1 MIASLTGKLRR
12 VDEDRVQIEAGMFG
26 FELLVTA
33 ADLTKLHSSLGEELT
48 LHTIFYLAGDP
59 TRGGLEPTLIGFL
72 RPQDKQFF
80 EAFTTVKGIGPRKA
94 LKALTCS
101 TGDIAGA
108 IEGKDTRFLSGL
120 DGIGKRMAEQIVA
133 ELSGKVG
140 KFALPAGLPTGKGGV
155 PGPAPGRRPSFEED
169 AILALCAMGER
180 RHEAEH
186 FLERAKQQTP
196 NLKTANELLRVMLQM
211 RTVRA

>member
-1 MIASLTGKLRR
+1 MICSLTGKLRR
-12 VDEDRVQIEAGMFG
+12 VDDDRVQLEAGPFS

-33 ADLTKLHSSLGEELT
+33 ADLTELQASLGEELT

-101 TGDIAGA
+101 TSDIAGA
-108 IEGKDTRFLSGL
+108 IEGKDTRFLSSL

-133 ELSGKVG
+133 ELCGKVA
-140 KFALPAGLPTGKGGV
+140 KFATATGLPAGKGGL
-155 PGPAPGRRPSFEED
+155 PAPGRRPTHEED

-180 RHEAEH
+180 RHDAENL
-186 FLERAKQQTP
+186 LERAKQANP
-196 NLKTANELLRVMLQM
+196 NTKTVQDLLREMM
-211 RTVRA
+211 RMRAVRA

>member
-1 MIASLTGKLRR
+1 MISSLTGKLRR
-12 VDEDRVQIEAGMFG
+12 VDDDRVQLEAGAFG
-26 FELLVTA
+26 FELFVTA
-33 ADLTKLHSSLGEELT
+33 ADLTELHASLGEELT

-101 TGDIAGA
+101 VGDIAGA

-120 DGIGKRMAEQIVA
+120 SGIGKRMAEQIVA

-140 KFALPAGLPTGKGGV
+140 KFVTVTGLPTGAGGTQ
-155 PGPAPGRRPSFEED
+155 GRRPAAEED

-180 RHEAEH
+180 RHDAES
-186 FLERAKQQTP
+186 FLERAKQNNP
-196 NLKTANELLRVMLQM
+196 ALKSTNDLLRVMLQM
-211 RTVRA
+211 RMVRA